1 MSFRPGKVT
10 DLVRP
15 EPQSTT
21 GRAIASLSLR
31 RLNEDFSALRDDT
44 IRDAATRAAFVEFRR
59 SMDALLPGRPK
70 ARVAVLA
77 MPFVRAPLERSL
89 YASDDALLEA
99 AEAGR
104 LALRDGPELDRA
116 LARRGAQ
123 VWREGPL
130 TFSAD
135 VAPAFGLV
143 GRAPRGEARSELRAA
158 LRLLDAA
165 APTEMSE
172 LARFFPLVVPI
183 ERGVERRPG
192 VLGLALDEGALGIAL
207 RVVETLALEKLE
219 RYARLVDRD
228 AGPWM
233 RATRH
238 VARRALLRRLAL
250 VRHPIAK
257 APDAL
262 GRLADEDDALSGL
275 EIQADSDE
283 SLRGLV
289 DELTRLAQ

>member
-31 RLNEDFSALRDDT
+31 KLNEDFAALRVEA
-44 IRDAATRAAFVEFRR
+44 IGDAATRAVFAEFRR
-59 SMDALLPGRPK
+59 SMDALLPGNPK
-70 ARVAVLA
+70 TRVAVLA
-77 MPFVRAPLERSL
+77 SPFVRAPLERSF

-99 AEAGR
+99 AEAGLLALHEGSELGR
-104 LALRDGPELDRA
+104 ALALR
-116 LARRGAQ
+116 GAHA
-123 VWREGPL
+123 WDEDPL

-135 VAPAFGLV
+135 VAPVFGLV
-143 GRAPRGEARSELRAA
+143 GRAEGATAREDVRAA

-165 APTEMSE
+165 APTEVSE

-183 ERGVERRPG
+183 EGGVQRRPG
-192 VLGLALDEGALGIAL
+192 VLGIGIDDGSLAIAL
-207 RVVETLALEKLE
+207 RVVEALALEKLE

-228 AGPWM
+228 AAPWM
-233 RATRH
+233 QATRH

-283 SLRGLV
+283 SLRGVV